1 MFQRLVYL
9 NDIPPPQL
17 VFLSEHGLNG
27 LNGNGAHG

>member
-9 NDIPPPQL
+9 NDIPPQQ